1 MTLVRLLFLAASLSF
16 ATCGQASNRPGNLTV
31 EEVARLA
38 RAGFS
43 EDLIITKIKRNGK
56 AFDLSTDEL
65 LELKK
70 EGVSDN
76 IVKFLLDPSQPY
88 SPPSLPA
95 GASPAKSPE
104 GGKKYPEDAFAN
116 QVPSELGLYLFNT
129 TTPTNSELKILLGTE
144 TGKMPMRRGKAI
156 AYLLGTAA
164 RTRTKASKPI
174 FYLRLPERTNIAD
187 FVLVALNKKHDRR
200 ELDVGPPGPKQQLKV
215 DALRQFDSTEVGPR
229 LFKLTTQQLDAGEYL
244 FFLVGSAEPAK
255 GIYGK
260 GSDFGIDAEAKEKK

>member
-1 MTLVRLLFLAASLSF
+1 MTLIRSLLFAASLSF
-16 ATCGQASNRPGNLTV
+16 AIGGQSSNRPGNLTV
-31 EEVARLA
+31 EEVVRLA

-88 SPPSLPA
+88 SPPSPPA
-95 GASPAKSPE
+95 GPSPAKSPE

-116 QVPSELGLYLFNT
+116 RVPSEPGLYIFNT
-129 TTPTNSELKILLGTE
+129 TTPINSKPKVLLGRE
-144 TGKMPMRRGKAI
+144 VGRMPMRKGKTI

-164 RTRTKASKPI
+164 KTRTKGTKPI
-174 FYLRLPERTNIAD
+174 FYLRLPEGRNVGD
-187 FVLVALNKKHDRR
+187 LVLVALNKKHDRR
-200 ELDVGPPGPKQQLKV
+200 ELDVGRPGPKQQLKV
-215 DALRQFDSTEVGPR
+215 EALRQFASTEVGPR
-229 LFKLTTQQLDAGEYL
+229 LFKLATQQLDSGEYL
-244 FFLVGSAEPAK
+244 FFLVGSAEPPK
-255 GIYGK
+255 GICGK
-260 GSDFGIDAEAKEKK
+260 GYDFGIDGEAKEKQ